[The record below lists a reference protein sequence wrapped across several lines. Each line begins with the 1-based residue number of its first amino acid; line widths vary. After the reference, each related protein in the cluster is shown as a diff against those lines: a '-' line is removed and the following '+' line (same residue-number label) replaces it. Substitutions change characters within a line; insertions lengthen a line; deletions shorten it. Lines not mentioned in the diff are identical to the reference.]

1 MGKGQNS
8 GEKQSLNSKDEEKNK
23 THQSEADKEADDKNE
38 WIKEIMGFLLCVVG
52 CAFAA
57 FGAMCVRKLDGLVP
71 DIEVCEYFIFT
82 TTVSKRT

>member
-1 MGKGQNS
+1 MGKVQNS
-8 GEKQSLNSKDEEKNK
+8 GEKQSLISNDEEKNK
-23 THQSEADKEADDKNE
+23 THRLETDKEADDKNE

-71 DIEVCEYFIFT
+71 DIEVCLSFRHCVLIT
-82 TTVSKRT
+82 

>member
-8 GEKQSLNSKDEEKNK
+8 GEKQSLISKEEEKNK
-23 THQSEADKEADDKNE
+23 THQSETGKEADDKNE
-38 WIKEIMGFLLCVVG
+38 WIKEIMGFLLWVVG

-71 DIEVCEYFIFT
+71 DIEVCLSFRYSALIT
-82 TTVSKRT
+82 